1 MIGHVLVA
9 RKPLPL
15 SYDNG
20 ALPMQGD
27 GNAVN
32 RRCNEE
38 EKLANRTISLDDPL
52 HDYLMQVSLRE
63 TDVQRRLRRET
74 ADLADARMQ
83 VAPEQGQF
91 MALLA
96 RLIGTR
102 KALEVGTFTGYI
114 ALSVASALA
123 PGGRLVACD
132 VSREWTDIARR
143 YWTEAGVA
151 DRIDLRIGPAVETL
165 DTLITEGGAGTF
177 DFAFID
183 ADKVEYDDYY
193 ERALVLLRSGG
204 LSCVDNVLWGGSVA
218 DPAKQDEKTRA
229 VRAINE
235 KIHGDT
241 RVDISLVPIGDGLT
255 LARKK

>member
-1 MIGHVLVA
+1 
-9 RKPLPL
+9 
-15 SYDNG
+15 
-20 ALPMQGD
+20 
-27 GNAVN
+27 
-32 RRCNEE
+32 
-38 EKLANRTISLDDPL
+38 LANRTISLDDAL
-52 HDYLMQVSLRE
+52 HDYLMTVSLRE

-74 ADLADARMQ
+74 AELAGAWMQ

-96 RLIGTR
+96 RLMDVR
-102 KALEVGTFTGYI
+102 KALEIGTFTGYS
-114 ALSVASALA
+114 ALCVASVLA

-132 VSREWTDIARR
+132 VSREWTDIARG

-151 DRIDLRIGPAVETL
+151 ERIDLRIGPALETL
-165 DTLITEGGAGTF
+165 DTLVAGGGAGTF

-193 ERALVLLRSGG
+193 ERTLVLLRSGG
-204 LSCVDNVLWGGSVA
+204 LACVDNVLWGGSVI
-218 DPAKQDEKTRA
+218 DLAKQDEKTRA

-235 KIHGDT
+235 KIHGDA